1 MSLKTFK
8 CPFCGE
14 KFFRNVES
22 SLLPRS
28 KISVCS
34 KCLIKGLEEKQ
45 YIEPEPEDELREVLF
60 NPSQRKTSEDELNEL
75 KEIIKEEYLKEKGRE
90 PSESEM
96 SSELQKWKWMMNKD
110 AKKE

>member
-1 MSLKTFK
+1 MNLKEFK

-14 KFFRNVES
+14 TVFRDLDS
-22 SLLPRS
+22 CLLPRS
-28 KISVCS
+28 KISLCS
-34 KCLIKGLEEKQ
+34 KCIARGLEERQ
-45 YIEPEPEDELREVLF
+45 YKEPEPEDELKDAFF

-96 SSELQKWKWMMNKD
+96 SSELQKWKWMIRKD
-110 AKKE
+110 E